1 MNRRLANLYSRTG
14 GEVMNLL
21 CEIACVE
28 KYAVIVVSHNVRLQS
43 IAKRVITIED
53 GKLKSEEADG
63 HDITAK

>member
-1 MNRRLANLYSRTG
+1 
-14 GEVMNLL
+14 MNLL